1 MEIDLQRWTRLCDE
15 IDHLRAV
22 GATINQQQFDL
33 QRRRRDAANNL
44 ATVERHRRLEFGER
58 PAPEETAET
67 ATQKVRAA
75 NAARNLAV
83 HRKAT
88 QADADLQWF
97 EAKASVDDI
106 DAENTRVMA
115 RNRLLK

>member
-1 MEIDLQRWTRLCDE
+1 LANGQ
-15 IDHLRAV
+15 HLRK
-22 GATINQQQFDL
+22 QQKPP
-33 QRRRRDAANNL
+33 RK
-44 ATVERHRRLEFGER
+44 
-58 PAPEETAET
+58 
-67 ATQKVRAA
+67 KVRAA